1 MAKKKKKHGPA
12 SQDKKKNKFTFR
24 KLLAVAITAA
34 IVSIAV
40 VFIVITARRENA
52 KFVLRNTYW
61 VSQSAKDASGDEVDI
76 HEVYN
81 VRYSQYQGSLTFDG
95 DNRFQLWLSPGDATD
110 GTHSG
115 TYEVTSDSQADVQY
129 DDGTAAVFHLIRSDG
144 KVTAIE
150 LNYRDYIV
158 SFTEKKPDG
167 Q

>member
-12 SQDKKKNKFTFR
+12 SQDKKKNKFSFR

-115 TYEVTSDSQADVQY
+115 TYEVTSPYSQ
-129 DDGTAAVFHLIRSDG
+129 
-144 KVTAIE
+144 
-150 LNYRDYIV
+150 
-158 SFTEKKPDG
+158 
-167 Q
+167 